1 MNEPY
6 LEEIIAGE
14 TLCPRCGSEAEWRYR
29 DGGHAT
35 VEVSCPDCGAFDLAR
50 ADFEVIE
57 AGILNPE

>member
-6 LEEIIAGE
+6 LEEMVAGE

-29 DGGHAT
+29 DSARVT
-35 VEVSCPDCGAFDLAR
+35 VEISCASCGAFDLAR
-50 ADFEVIE
+50 VDFAVIE